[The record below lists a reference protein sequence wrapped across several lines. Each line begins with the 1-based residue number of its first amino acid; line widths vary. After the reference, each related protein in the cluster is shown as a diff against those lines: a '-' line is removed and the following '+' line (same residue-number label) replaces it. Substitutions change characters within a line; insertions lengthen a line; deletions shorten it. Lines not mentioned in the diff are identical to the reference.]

1 MNFWQAIAS
10 GFTQYVTFGGR
21 ASRSEFWYWFLFS
34 LLGGLVTEMLNS
46 AFFGTSIPSASP
58 LNGIFNLILFLPSL
72 AIEVRRL
79 HDINRTGWW
88 LLIAFTILGIF
99 LLWYWACKKGT
110 DGPNRFGP
118 DPLSGAGAISPH
130 PAT

>member
-34 LLGGLVTEMLNS
+34 LLGGLITEMLDL

>member
-34 LLGGLVTEMLNS
+34 LLGGLITEMLDS

>member
-34 LLGGLVTEMLNS
+34 LLGGLVAEMLDS

>member
-34 LLGGLVTEMLNS
+34 LLGGLVTEMLDS

-88 LLIAFTILGIF
+88 LLITFTILGIF

>member
-34 LLGGLVTEMLNS
+34 LLGGLITEMLNS

>member
-34 LLGGLVTEMLNS
+34 LLGGLVTEMLDS

-110 DGPNRFGP
+110 DAPNRFGP
-118 DPLSGAGAISPH
+118 DPLSGAGAISPR
-130 PAT
+130 PAI